1 MPVDIKPVPKWLK
14 YFNKVVIGGHKVGL
28 KLPMVVLTVPG
39 AKSGKPRSTPITPF
53 TLDGQRYAV
62 GGVPGSA
69 WIANAR
75 KAKAGTLT
83 QGRHSE
89 QVRIAELSPEDPRP
103 VLRAFPV
110 KVPAGVG
117 FIRNAGLV
125 KEGTPDEFEALAGIA
140 AVFRFDPLKG

>member
-1 MPVDIKPVPKWLK
+1 MSVDIKSVPKWLK
-14 YFNKVVIGGHKVGL
+14 YFNKIVIGGHKVGL

-69 WIANAR
+69 WITNAR

-83 QGRHSE
+83 QGRHT
-89 QVRIAELSPEDPRP
+89 QRVGIVELSAEDSRP
-103 VLRAFPV
+103 VLRAFPIE
-110 KVPAGVG
+110 VPTGVG

-140 AVFRFDPLKG
+140 AVFRFDPAES

>member
-1 MPVDIKPVPKWLK
+1 MSIDIKPFPRWLK

-69 WIANAR
+69 NAR

-83 QGRHSE
+83 QGRHTE
-89 QVRIAELSPEDPRP
+89 QVRIVELSAEDSRP
-103 VLRAFPV
+103 VLRAFPIE
-110 KVPAGVG
+110 VPTGVG

-140 AVFRFDPLKG
+140 AVFRFDPAES

>member
-1 MPVDIKPVPKWLK
+1 MSVDIKSVPKWLK

-39 AKSGKPRSTPITPF
+39 AKSGQPRSTPITPF
-53 TLDGQRYAV
+53 TLEGQRYAV

-75 KAKAGTLT
+75 KAKEGTLT
-83 QGRHSE
+83 QGRHTE
-89 QVRIAELSPEDPRP
+89 QVRIVELSAEDARP
-103 VLRAFPV
+103 VLRAFPIE
-110 KVPAGVG
+110 VPTGVG

-140 AVFRFDPLKG
+140 AVFRFDPVGS

>member
-28 KLPMVVLTVPG
+28 KLPMMVLTVPG

-69 WIANAR
+69 WITNAR
-75 KAKAGTLT
+75 KAKTGTLT
-83 QGRHSE
+83 RGRHSE
-89 QVRIAELSPEDPRP
+89 QVRIIELSPQGSRP
-103 VLRAFPV
+103 VLRAFPIE
-110 KVPAGVG
+110 VPAGVG

-125 KEGTPDEFEALAGIA
+125 TEGTPDEFEALAGIA
-140 AVFRFDPLKG
+140 AVFRFDPLNG